1 MNYVQH
7 ISPEKHGYI
16 FVTLN
21 PPYDVDPKKVFKRI
35 DYEHPVI
42 DGKVSPPPQPA
53 VNSHLDTHST
63 TPQAVL
69 LQREMASI
77 QGTRGISY
85 AGAWLSYGF
94 HEDGF
99 TSGLRAVVD
108 YIPDV
113 KPPFQIQYPDR
124 EPAKASIGL
133 LFDFLEAT
141 RASTAIGALFS
152 VVLGGI
158 SFVLSPFKRSSKT
171 SKSRVD

>member
-35 DYEHPVI
+35 NYEHPVI
-42 DGKVSPPPQPA
+42 DGKVSPLQPPA
-53 VNSHLDTHST
+53 ST
-63 TPQAVL
+63 RSSTRCPQAVL
-69 LQREMASI
+69 LQRDMASI

-108 YIPDV
+108 HIPDV
-113 KPPFQIQYPDR
+113 KPPFPIRYPDR
-124 EPAKASIGL
+124 EPLKAPIGL
-133 LFDFLEAT
+133 VFDFLEAT
-141 RASTAIGALFS
+141 RARIALGGLFS

-158 SFVLSPFKRSSKT
+158 SFILSPFKRLSKPKT
-171 SKSRVD
+171 D